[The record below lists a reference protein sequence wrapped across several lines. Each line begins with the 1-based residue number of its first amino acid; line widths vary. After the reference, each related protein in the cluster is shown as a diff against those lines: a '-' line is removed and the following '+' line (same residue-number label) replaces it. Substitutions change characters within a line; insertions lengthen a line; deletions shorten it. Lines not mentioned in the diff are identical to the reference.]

1 MSCIRPLALL
11 RRTRAHHGEKGSVLM
26 IGLVMLILLTVL
38 TLTSFRI
45 GKGNLQVVA
54 NAQQKAQAF
63 AAAQGAIEKTIS
75 TAQFSASPDN
85 ALPTP
90 CNGVANTDCV
100 DVNGDGT
107 TDINVTIAPK
117 CVSNQIIPNA
127 LLNLA
132 IEEDKGCTLG
142 NSQDFGTEGAST
154 SNSLCTN
161 ILWDV
166 AATASDATTGAKL
179 TVDQGVALR
188 VSSSQVCP

>member
-1 MSCIRPLALL
+1 MKRDRPPGVL
-11 RRTRAHHGEKGSVLM
+11 RRDRPGMAEKGSVLM
-26 IGLVMLILLTVL
+26 IGLIMLVLLTIL
-38 TLTSFRI
+38 TLTSFRV

-54 NAQQKAQAF
+54 NSQQKLQAL

-75 TAQFSASPDN
+75 TAQFSATPNN

-100 DVNGDGT
+100 DVDGDGT
-107 TDINVTIAPK
+107 TDINVTVVPK
-117 CVSNQIIPNA
+117 CVSNQIIANA
-127 LLNLA
+127 SLNLA
-132 IEEDKGCTLG
+132 KAEDKGCTLG

-166 AATASDATTGAKL
+166 AATASDATTGARL
-179 TVDQGVALR
+179 TANQGVALR
-188 VSSSQVCP
+188 VSSSQTCP

>member
-1 MSCIRPLALL
+1 
-11 RRTRAHHGEKGSVLM
+11 M
-26 IGLVMLILLTVL
+26 IGLIMLVLLTIL
-38 TLTSFRI
+38 TLTSFRV

-54 NAQQKAQAF
+54 NAQQKAQAL

-75 TAQFSASPDN
+75 TAQFSATPTN
-85 ALPTP
+85 ALPMP

-100 DVNGDGT
+100 DVDGDGT
-107 TDINVTIAPK
+107 NDITVAIAPT

-127 LLNLA
+127 SLNLTSA
-132 IEEDKGCTLG
+132 EDKGCTLG

-166 AATASDATTGAKL
+166 AATATDATTGAKL
-179 TVDQGVALR
+179 TANQGVALR